1 MNCEAVKEML
11 WAYLEKETTAEETVK
26 IEEHLKNCAD
36 CRKEWELQKE
46 IMDSLQNIPDE
57 ALPEGYHIEL
67 MQKLKDFRVKQA
79 EKVLAD
85 DKVLR
90 ESGYT
95 ALI

>member
-1 MNCEAVKEML
+1 MSIGENRLTDCKRCVTIGANTGGRQGNMQPYDPTML
-11 WAYLEKETTAEETVK
+11 ELESMLMQLES
-26 IEEHLKNCAD
+26 N
-36 CRKEWELQKE
+36 
-46 IMDSLQNIPDE
+46 P
-57 ALPEGYHIEL
+57 EL